1 MFIKVLSRNKNEK
14 YMYIRSNNSNFLH
27 ILQVL
32 RREVHM
38 SRNAFIAFNALNP
51 TYFVCFQ
58 YKFRAKSAVY
68 FKQRYT
74 KH

>member
-1 MFIKVLSRNKNEK
+1 
-14 YMYIRSNNSNFLH
+14 MYIHSNNSNSLH
-27 ILQVL
+27 TLQVL
-32 RREVHM
+32 RREVYM

-68 FKQRYT
+68 FKQVRYT
-74 KH
+74 RDIKLNEEYKS